1 MYPRNTIVRFALF
14 SGIACLISMTF
25 VSCTAVDETTVN
37 VVLREFSVTPA
48 SESAPAGRIT
58 FHVMNDGDEGHEFL
72 VIRTDLAPDALP
84 TEEDGSYQENGPGTE
99 ILDEI
104 GFIRSGSSE
113 DLTLELEP
121 GNYVLVCNYIDI
133 EDDGEVEAHYALG
146 MRAPFSVE

>member
-48 SESAPAGRIT
+48 SEC
-58 FHVMNDGDEGHEFL
+58 HEFL